1 MAKIK
6 SSLLNFI
13 PILSIPAA
21 IFIPQVGK
29 LFSHYT
35 MWILAALLFFSFLG
49 LNAADLIKEAKK
61 PMKPFFVSVVI
72 LIISPLV
79 IYPVME
85 RFFPIYLLGAI
96 IFMLLPS
103 AVSSPA
109 VASIYG
115 GNVASATVITVFSN
129 LLSPFT
135 IPLFLAIFMMTSVDI
150 SISSMLLQLLII
162 VVIPFVLGLL
172 TNRYSPSLVDK
183 TRHHYKFIN
192 LFILFLLFYAA
203 ISPYVP
209 ELLANLT
216 NWHLWLAVFI
226 VHLTLYFFSKLAVLH
241 ESNHA
246 EKISIESNMMFLNL
260 GLGVIIAQNYFGP
273 NEILF
278 IIFCDIVWAFMVGF
292 FKYLK

>member
-21 IFIPQVGK
+21 IFIPQVGE

-85 RFFPIYLLGAI
+85 RFFPVYLLGAI

-109 VASIYG
+109 ISSIYG
-115 GNVASATVITVFSN
+115 GNVASATVIAVFSN

-135 IPLFLAIFMMTSVDI
+135 IPLFLAVFMMTSVNV
-150 SISSMLLQLLII
+150 SISSMLLQLLVI
-162 VVIPFVLGLL
+162 VIIPFALGLFV
-172 TNRYSPSLVDK
+172 NRYSPSFVDK

-203 ISPYVP
+203 LAPYVP
-209 ELLANLT
+209 QLLANLT

-241 ESNHA
+241 ESSVA
-246 EKISIESNMMFLNL
+246 EKISIESNLMFLNV
-260 GLGVIIAQNYFGP
+260 GLGVVIAQTYFGP

>member
-1 MAKIK
+1 MKTK
-6 SSLLNFI
+6 STLLNFI

-49 LNAADLIKEAKK
+49 LNASELIKEAKK
-61 PMKPFFVSVVI
+61 PMKPFFVSMVI

-115 GNVASATVITVFSN
+115 GNIAFATVIAVFSN

-135 IPLFLAIFMMTSVDI
+135 IPLFLAIFMMTSVDV
-150 SISSMLLQLLII
+150 STVSMLLQLLVI
-162 VVIPFVLGLL
+162 VVIPFILGLL
-172 TNRYSPSLVDK
+172 TNRYAPSFVDK
-183 TRHHYKFIN
+183 TKHHYKLIN
-192 LFILFLLFYAA
+192 LLILFLLFYAA
-203 ISPYVP
+203 LSPYVT
-209 ELLANLT
+209 ELMANLT
-216 NWHLWLAVFI
+216 NWHLWLAVLI

-241 ESNHA
+241 ESNIA
-246 EKISIESNMMFLNL
+246 EKISIESNMMFLNV
-260 GLGVIIAQNYFGP
+260 GLGVVIAQTYFGP

-278 IIFCDIVWAFMVGF
+278 IIFCDIVWAFLIGL